1 MISLRHVLT
10 ALLPQEDY
18 QRAIDNVAPQLLD
31 STLNGAAADSRL
43 ITPGGIF
50 FATTGEN
57 TDGHQYV
64 AQAFAAGALLA
75 IVEKPCPPFNSFTL
89 DNIQSVQQFPF
100 CLQVPNSME
109 ALQQIARHWRA
120 QLDLKVIGITG
131 SVGKSST
138 KELVASVLRQ
148 KYNTLKNRGNYNNE
162 IGLPITLLEA
172 GYGQE
177 AAVLEMGFY
186 VPGEITFL
194 CDIAHPIVGIVSNIG
209 TVHAERAGSQQ
220 EIVRGKTELVQA
232 LPPHGTAILNFDD
245 PLVKGMAQKTDAWV
259 FFYGLNSQA
268 DLWADD
274 IQSLGLRGL
283 RFTFHY
289 DGQSIPVHTPLVGRH
304 NVYTALRAAAAGL
317 AFDLTWDEILRGLQQ
332 ADAQLR
338 LSVMHLPNGAL
349 LLDDTYNAAPESTCA
364 ALDLLQDIPLPTP
377 DSRRVAVLGEMYE
390 LGQYEASGHQQVG
403 AHAVGTCD
411 ILIGVG
417 DRSKIITET
426 ALRSGM
432 PAEQV
437 HWLAEVHQAISFLK
451 EFLMENDIVLVKGSH
466 GLRMDRITRA
476 LEKEL

>member
-1 MISLRHVLT
+1 
-10 ALLPQEDY
+10 
-18 QRAIDNVAPQLLD
+18 
-31 STLNGAAADSRL
+31 LNGAATDSRL

-50 FATTGEN
+50 FAAKGESA
-57 TDGHQYV
+57 DGHQYV
-64 AQAFAAGALLA
+64 EQAFAAGALLA
-75 IVEKPCPPFNSFTL
+75 IVEKPCLPFDTFTL
-89 DNIQSVQQFPF
+89 GDIQAIQQLPC
-100 CLQVPNSME
+100 CLQVPNSIE
-109 ALQQIARHWRA
+109 ALQQIARYWRE
-120 QLDLKVIGITG
+120 QIDLKVIGITG

-148 KYNTLKNRGNYNNE
+148 KFHTLKNRGNYNNE
-162 IGLPITLLEA
+162 IGLPITLLDA
-172 GYGQE
+172 GHGHE

-194 CDIAHPIVGIVSNIG
+194 CDIAHPVAGIVSNIG

-245 PLVKGMAQKTDAWV
+245 PLVRGMAQKTNAQV
-259 FFYGLNSQA
+259 FFYGLDSQA

-274 IQSLGLRGL
+274 ILSLGLEGL
-283 RFTFHY
+283 NFAFHY
-289 DGQSIPVHTPLVGRH
+289 GGQSIPVHTPLVGRH

-317 AFDLTWDEILRGLQQ
+317 AFGLTWDEILRGLQQ

-364 ALDLLQDIPLPTP
+364 ALDLLHDIPLPHHK
-377 DSRRVAVLGEMYE
+377 SRRVAVLGEMYE
-390 LGQYEASGHQQVG
+390 LGRYEVSGHQLVG
-403 AHAVGTCD
+403 EHAVESCD

-417 DRSKIITET
+417 DRSKIITEA

-432 PAEQV
+432 PAKQV
-437 HWLAEVHQAISFLK
+437 YWLADVSQAISFLR
-451 EFLMENDIVLVKGSH
+451 ETLTENDIVLVKGSH

>member
-1 MISLRHVLT
+1 MISLRHVLI
-10 ALLPQEDY
+10 ALLPQDS
-18 QRAIDNVAPQLLD
+18 QQSAINRIASQLVD
-31 STLNGAAADSRL
+31 TTLNDAATDSRL

-50 FATTGEN
+50 FATQGEN
-57 TDGHQYV
+57 TDGHQYIT
-64 AQAFAAGALLA
+64 QAFAAGAMLA

-89 DNIQSVQQFPF
+89 DNIQSLQQFPF
-100 CLQVPNSME
+100 CLQVPNSIE
-109 ALQQIARHWRA
+109 ALQQIARYWRT

-138 KELVASVLRQ
+138 KELVASVLCQ
-148 KYNTLKNRGNYNNE
+148 KYHTLKNRGNYNNE
-162 IGLPITLLEA
+162 IGLPITLLDA
-172 GYGQE
+172 GHGHE

-209 TVHAERAGSQQ
+209 TVHAERAGTQQ

-232 LPPHGTAILNFDD
+232 LPPHGTAILNIDD
-245 PLVKGMAQKTDAWV
+245 PLGRGMAQKTKANI
-259 FFYGLNSQA
+259 FFYGLDQKA

-274 IQSLGLRGL
+274 IQSLGLEGL
-283 RFTFHY
+283 RFTFHFE
-289 DGQSIPVHTPLVGRH
+289 GQSIPVHTPLVGRH

-317 AFDLTWDEILRGLQQ
+317 AFDLSWDEILNGLQQ

-364 ALDLLQDIPLPTP
+364 ALDLLQDIPLSTP

-390 LGQYEASGHQQVG
+390 LGQYEVSGHQQVG

-432 PAEQV
+432 SAEKV
-437 HWLAEVHQAISFLK
+437 HWLAEVSQAISFLR
-451 EFLMENDIVLVKGSH
+451 EILTENDIVLVKGSH

>member
-10 ALLPQEDY
+10 ALHPQDSQQPSIDSLPSRLVD
-18 QRAIDNVAPQLLD
+18 
-31 STLNGAAADSRL
+31 TTMNGASTDSRL

-50 FATTGEN
+50 FASKGET

-64 AQAFAAGALLA
+64 EQAFTAGALLA
-75 IVEKPCPPFNSFTL
+75 IVEKPCPPFDTFTMQT
-89 DNIQSVQQFPF
+89 IQSAQQLPF
-100 CLQVPNSME
+100 CLQVPNSIE
-109 ALQQIARHWRA
+109 ALQQIARYWRN
-120 QLDLKVIGITG
+120 QFDLQVIGITG

-148 KYNTLKNRGNYNNE
+148 KFHTLKNRGNYNNE

-172 GYGQE
+172 GAGQE
-177 AAVLEMGFY
+177 IAVLEMGFY

-194 CDIAHPIVGIVSNIG
+194 CDIAQPLVGIVSNIG

-245 PLVKGMAQKTDAWV
+245 ELVRAMAKDTRAKV
-259 FFYGLNSQA
+259 FFYGLNPQA

-274 IQSLGLRGL
+274 IQSLGLDGL

-289 DGQSIPVHTPLVGRH
+289 EGQSIVVRTPLVGSH
-304 NVYTALRAAAAGL
+304 NVYTALRAVAAGL
-317 AFDLTWDEILRGLQQ
+317 TFGLTWDEILRGLQQ

-338 LSVMHLPNGAL
+338 LSVMQLPNGAL

-364 ALDLLQDIPLPTP
+364 ALDLLHDIPLPNP
-377 DSRRVAVLGEMYE
+377 NSRHIAVLGEMYE
-390 LGQYEASGHQQVG
+390 LGPYEVSGHERVG
-403 AHAVGTCD
+403 VHAAITSDV
-411 ILIGVG
+411 LIGVG
-417 DRSKIITET
+417 DRSKIITEA

-432 PAEQV
+432 PAQQV
-437 HWLAEVHQAISFLK
+437 HWLADVPQTIDFLK
-451 EFLMENDIVLVKGSH
+451 ELLTENDIVLVKGSH

-476 LEKEL
+476 LENEL

>member
-10 ALLPQEDY
+10 ALLLHDAQQD
-18 QRAIDNVAPQLLD
+18 RLDSVWSRLLD
-31 STLNGAAADSRL
+31 TTLNGATTDSRL
-43 ITPGGIF
+43 IAPGGIF

-57 TDGHQYV
+57 TDGHQFV
-64 AQAFAAGALLA
+64 EQAFAAGALLA
-75 IVEKPCPPFNSFTL
+75 IVEKPCPPFDTFTF
-89 DNIQSVQQFPF
+89 DDIQSMHQLPF
-100 CLQVPNSME
+100 CLQVPNSIE
-109 ALQQIARHWRA
+109 ALQQIARYWRT
-120 QLDLKVIGITG
+120 QIDLKVIGITG

-148 KYNTLKNRGNYNNE
+148 KFHTLKNRGNYNNE
-162 IGLPITLLEA
+162 IGLPITLLAA
-172 GYGQE
+172 GAGHE

-194 CDIAHPIVGIVSNIG
+194 CDIAQPLVGIVSNIG
-209 TVHAERAGSQQ
+209 TVHAERAGTQQ

-232 LPPHGTAILNFDD
+232 LPPHGTAILNYDD
-245 PLVKGMAQKTDAWV
+245 PLVRGMAQKTNAQV
-259 FFYGLNSQA
+259 IFYGLGSQA

-274 IQSLGLRGL
+274 IQSLGLQGL
-283 RFTFHY
+283 NFTFHY
-289 DGQSIPVHTPLVGRH
+289 GGQSTPVHTPLVGRH

-317 AFDLTWDEILRGLQQ
+317 AFGLTWDEILRGLQQ

-364 ALDLLQDIPLPTP
+364 ALDLLHDIPLPTAQ
-377 DSRRVAVLGEMYE
+377 SRHIAVLGEMYE
-390 LGQYEASGHQQVG
+390 LGQYEVSGHQKVG
-403 AHAVGTCD
+403 AHAANTCD
-411 ILIGVG
+411 VLIGVG

-432 PAEQV
+432 SVEQV
-437 HWLAEVHQAISFLK
+437 NWLADVSQATSFLR
-451 EFLMENDIVLVKGSH
+451 EMLTENDIVLVKGSH